1 MHSWFPRFSW
11 YRVCVTL
18 TELPQVQALSVREKL
33 ELVDEIW
40 KSVSANSDSLE
51 VTQEEKDI
59 LDDRWADFLR
69 NPTAALS
76 VDEFRS
82 KIRALRA

>member
-1 MHSWFPRFSW
+1 M
-11 YRVCVTL
+11 TL
-18 TELPQVQALSVREKL
+18 TELPQVQALSIREKL

-76 VDEFRS
+76 FDEFRS
-82 KIRALRA
+82 KISALRA